1 MIFQIIIVILVLN
14 TSMIKSSSISYR
26 KIDCVN
32 PPEVQLK
39 ELFAKAHVQYTVQQ
53 IATSFAVYQDGKIY
67 KQQLASSSVL
77 SEVYHHSGHRLC
89 DLNKQTKWDINY
101 SPMCPHHFVV
111 EVRED
116 RYPFNRTRAVCNCEK
131 CLVLPETDFIEY
143 GCLPIML
150 LQPVLVR
157 GECKSNG
164 FYEWTPKYE
173 SVPIACKCES
183 PDIKMS

>member
-1 MIFQIIIVILVLN
+1 MMLQIIIVILFLN

-32 PPEVQLK
+32 PPETQLK
-39 ELFAKAHVQYTVQQ
+39 ELYAKAYEQYTTQQ
-53 IATSFAVYQDGKIY
+53 IAIRYAVFQDGEIY
-67 KQQLASSSVL
+67 KHLASSSVR
-77 SEVYHHSGHRLC
+77 SKVYHHSGHRLC
-89 DLNKQTKWDINY
+89 DLNKQTKWDMNY

-116 RYPFNRTRAVCNCEK
+116 RYPFNRTRAVCNCEN
-131 CLVLPETDFIEY
+131 CLGLPDSGFITY

-150 LQPVLVR
+150 PQPVLVR
-157 GECKSNG
+157 EECKSNG

-173 SVPIACKCES
+173 LVAYGCKCDS
-183 PDIKMS
+183 PLVKIE